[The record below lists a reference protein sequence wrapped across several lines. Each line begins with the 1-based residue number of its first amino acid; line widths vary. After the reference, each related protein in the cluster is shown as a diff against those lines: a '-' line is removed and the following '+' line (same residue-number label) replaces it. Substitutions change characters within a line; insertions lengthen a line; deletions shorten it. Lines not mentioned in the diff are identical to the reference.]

1 MKKSEIHLRLAVAL
15 SMLAAISII
24 LGKYLAFGIGNV
36 LRFSFENL
44 PISFAGIAFGPI
56 AGALVGAV
64 ADLVGCLLVGYEIN
78 WLVTLGAVAVGL
90 ISGLSAV
97 VLKKFLPRFEV
108 LRITVSVLAAHIIGS
123 VLIKTVGLAAYY
135 SMPFHILMLWRLLNY
150 AIVGGLE
157 CLLLI
162 PLMRSR
168 GVKREIARIM
178 PRQHERKGEQR
189 DDDLH

>member
-1 MKKSEIHLRLAVAL
+1 MKKAQLPLQLAVAL

-44 PISFAGIAFGPI
+44 PIAFAGIAFGPI

-64 ADLVGCLLVGYEIN
+64 ADLIGCLLVGYEIN
-78 WLVTLGAVAVGL
+78 WLVTLGAVTVGL
-90 ISGLSAV
+90 INGLSAT
-97 VLKKFLPRFEV
+97 VLKKFLPRHEALTV
-108 LRITVSVLAAHIIGS
+108 IVSVMAAHIIGS
-123 VLIKTVGLAAYY
+123 VIIKTVGLAAYY
-135 SMPFHILMLWRLLNY
+135 AMPFHILLLWRLLNY

-178 PRQHERKGEQR
+178 PRHRERKEEQK
-189 DDDLH
+189 